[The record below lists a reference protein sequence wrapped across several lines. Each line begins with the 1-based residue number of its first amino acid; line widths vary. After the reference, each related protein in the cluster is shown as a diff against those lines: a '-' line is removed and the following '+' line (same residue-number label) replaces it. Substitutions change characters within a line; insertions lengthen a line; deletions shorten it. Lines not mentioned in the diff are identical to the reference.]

1 MDNTDKME
9 DWRML
14 TVGRKSA
21 ARSRM
26 RKEKDNVRMTRAK
39 KSRVSEMCRESR
51 TDMGHGDIRQMARS
65 AQLCLHYSHW
75 SSKNSHETKVIPG
88 GCAVCVRRWTPPVRL
103 PANAARAHAFF
114 FFCSTRAELR
124 LPCCTHSPVEIHT
137 MRVSQSMRLNS
148 QAQTNCLLFS
158 RGQGLVGLHSTQ
170 SGPVFT
176 QQHSTSLGAPLGSFY
191 LLPVHAVTLPV
202 QGCRT
207 CSCPLLNN
215 TLIYLNSSVISLSR
229 LLFPWAS
236 CSSIIIIRPPR
247 TVHHLLTPCQVRVH
261 DWVTNMITTQ

>member
-88 GCAVCVRRWTPPVRL
+88 GCAVCGVRRWTPPVRL
-103 PANAARAHAFF
+103 PARGSSCTCIFFHFSPRAPSFGYRAAHIR
-114 FFCSTRAELR
+114 
-124 LPCCTHSPVEIHT
+124 P
-137 MRVSQSMRLNS
+137 
-148 QAQTNCLLFS
+148 S
-158 RGQGLVGLHSTQ
+158 R
-170 SGPVFT
+170 FT
-176 QQHSTSLGAPLGSFY
+176 QCAYHNLCDWTHRLK
-191 LLPVHAVTLPV
+191 
-202 QGCRT
+202 
-207 CSCPLLNN
+207 
-215 TLIYLNSSVISLSR
+215 LIACFS
-229 LLFPWAS
+229 
-236 CSSIIIIRPPR
+236 
-247 TVHHLLTPCQVRVH
+247 QEGKG
-261 DWVTNMITTQ
+261 

>member
-39 KSRVSEMCRESR
+39 RVEWVKCAERAGEIWAVVTLGRWLGALSSVYITL
-51 TDMGHGDIRQMARS
+51 TDQAKTATRQKWSLVGARCAS
-65 AQLCLHYSHW
+65 AG
-75 SSKNSHETKVIPG
+75 E
-88 GCAVCVRRWTPPVRL
+88 RL
-103 PANAARAHAFF
+103 RSGSAARAHAFVPPREPSF
-114 FFCSTRAELR
+114 GYRGARHT
-124 LPCCTHSPVEIHT
+124 VEIHT
-137 MRVSQSMRLNS
+137 MRLSQSMRLNS

-158 RGQGLVGLHSTQ
+158 RGQGLVGLHSTH

-176 QQHSTSLGAPLGSFY
+176 QQHSTSLGARLGSFY

-229 LLFPWAS
+229 LLFPEPVAPAS
-236 CSSIIIIRPPR
+236 
-247 TVHHLLTPCQVRVH
+247 L
-261 DWVTNMITTQ
+261 